1 MSTLIGNQLIFMA
14 ENDAIRKDIEL
25 TKQLALITAFTTLV
39 FLSTSIFSIE
49 LPTTGYFNLGETF
62 VYLAALI
69 GGPIVG
75 GIAGGF
81 GSWLADSFLGYGNFA
96 PATLILKGLEGFFVG
111 TLFFFSQSI
120 HQNKRRG
127 ILVAVSAFFIGF
139 VSYLAITQ
147 ETFDFTPY
155 LSLPGYVLVISSII
169 LVFLIWFVE
178 YRTKQQGKMVISCIL
193 AGPIIVVGYFFYEIV
208 FLQIAFETALI
219 EVPFNVLQVIFGTF
233 IAVPIV
239 SYLTELGILPERA
252 IDEKKV

>member
-1 MSTLIGNQLIFMA
+1 MAIKDSILKDVQLTR
-14 ENDAIRKDIEL
+14 D
-25 TKQLALITAFTTLV
+25 LALVTAFTALV

-49 LPTTGYFNLGETF
+49 LPTTGYFNFGETF

-81 GSWLADSFLGYGNFA
+81 GSALADSFLGFGDFA
-96 PATLILKGLEGFFVG
+96 PATLVLKGLEGFIVG
-111 TLFFFSQSI
+111 TLFLFSRSV

-127 ILVAVSAFFIGF
+127 VLVIISIFVLGF

-147 ETFDFTPY
+147 QTFKFIYDKQAGSFFF
-155 LSLPGYVLVISSII
+155 SLPGYVLVIFTLVLII
-169 LVFLIWFVE
+169 LIWIVE
-178 YRTKQQGKMVISCIL
+178 YRTKQQGKMVISCVL
-193 AGPIIVVGYFFYEIV
+193 AGPIIVVGYFLYEIA

-219 EVPFNVLQVIFGTF
+219 EIPFNILQVIFGTL

-239 SYLTELGILPERA
+239 SYLDELGILPGRDF
-252 IDEKKV
+252 DEEKT